1 MSLLMDALRRAE
13 EAKRKA
19 SANARPTATVPS
31 ELRLDPLQPETPAS
45 REATETVEEQPLSSL
60 DAGFDAL
67 QTGRASRT
75 SPSAPTKAAAAVA
88 NSRANFES
96 QQADERSAAR
106 NLFAVKQTPRSRTS
120 LWLFLGLVCVATMAI
135 GGYFWW
141 QLQSISGGTLV
152 APTAVARPPAYPMP
166 ATQPA
171 QPLAAQPTQPAQPP
185 TSTPPGSL
193 EGAAEVRGELPP
205 AGTPAAEA
213 RQRSAPTSRLP
224 DPSVTTSAAV
234 KRPSGEP
241 ASRPRAAAPGV
252 FQPSS
257 SKQQAQTLDKAYD
270 AWLSDRLDEAHHG
283 YEQVLRRDPRNAD
296 ALLGLAVIAS
306 QRGNAERAQT
316 LYLQVLESD
325 PGNVTAQ
332 AALINMR
339 GQSSA
344 ARSESRLKTLIA
356 KQPDSAALFFALG
369 NLYAGQSRWSE
380 AQQAYFQS
388 YSLEPGNADHVFNVA
403 VSLDQLRQKKLAVQ
417 YYRMALTAA
426 ETSPS
431 AFDKNAAA
439 QRIVDLQQ

>member
-19 SANARPTATVPS
+19 SANARSTATVPS
-31 ELRLDPLQPETPAS
+31 ELRLDPLPLETPAS
-45 REATETVEEQPLSSL
+45 RGATETVEEQPLSAL
-60 DAGFDAL
+60 AAGFDAL
-67 QTGRASRT
+67 QTDLASRT
-75 SPSAPTKAAAAVA
+75 SPSAPTKAAATAA
-88 NSRANFES
+88 SSRANFES

-120 LWLFLGLVCVATMAI
+120 LWLFLGLVGVATLAI

-152 APTAVARPPAYPMP
+152 APTAVARSPAYPMP

-171 QPLAAQPTQPAQPP
+171 PSAPSPTDSMP
-185 TSTPPGSL
+185 SGSL
-193 EGAAEVRGELPP
+193 EVAAEVRGELPP
-205 AGTPAAEA
+205 AGAPTAEGL
-213 RQRSAPTSRLP
+213 QPSAPAKRLP
-224 DPSVTTSAAV
+224 DPSATTSAAA

-252 FQPSS
+252 FHPSIS
-257 SKQQAQTLDKAYD
+257 GKQQAQTLDKAYD
-270 AWLSDRLDEAHHG
+270 DWLADRLHDAHRG
-283 YEQVLRRDPRNAD
+283 YEQVLRSDPRNAD

-306 QRGNAERAQT
+306 QQGKSERAQA

-369 NLYAGQSRWSE
+369 NLYAGQSRWRE
-380 AQQAYFQS
+380 AQEAYFQA
-388 YSLEPGNADHVFNVA
+388 YSLDPGNADHVFNVA
-403 VSLDQLRQKKLAVQ
+403 VSLDHLRQKKLAAQ
-417 YYRMALTAA
+417 YYQMALTAA

-439 QRIVDLQQ
+439 ARIFDLQQ

>member
-1 MSLLMDALRRAE
+1 VSLLMDALRRAE

-306 QRGNAERAQT
+306 QRGNAERAQA

>member
-306 QRGNAERAQT
+306 QRGNAERAQA